1 MLITKAIKLRLYPSQ
16 EKQYQINQIR
26 EICLWLY
33 NFLGKERIKAWK
45 ENKTIITYSQ
55 QQNLLP
61 QLKETYP
68 DLKTVHSQTLQ
79 DVVRRLDYSW
89 KKFYTKVKRE
99 KTGLPR
105 KKWLEKYESFTYTQN
120 PAFQLKGSQLWIS
133 KLGWMNIRKYREPIG
148 EVKTCSLL
156 VKNQKY
162 YAVFSCEIE
171 AQPKIEVSSIS
182 KERQIGI
189 DVGIGKDN
197 FFALSNREK
206 QTNPQFY
213 RTAEKELGELQRKVS
228 NKEKGSQRREKAKL
242 ELSKKHERVSNQ
254 RKDFVFKTV
263 KKLRD
268 NFDLL
273 AVEKLRTR
281 KIMERSQEQNPWYSA
296 KSLHDASLSFFLLAL
311 SHRVEETGGRLVKV
325 NPAYTSQ
332 RCSNCQQ
339 LASQKLELSDRVFV
353 CAWCQH
359 QEDRD
364 INAAKNILYQAQ
376 ITELGANFDNQPKIW

>member
-1 MLITKAIKLRLYPSQ
+1 
-16 EKQYQINQIR
+16 
-26 EICLWLY
+26 
-33 NFLGKERIKAWK
+33 
-45 ENKTIITYSQ
+45 
-55 QQNLLP
+55 
-61 QLKETYP
+61 
-68 DLKTVHSQTLQ
+68 
-79 DVVRRLDYSW
+79 
-89 KKFYTKVKRE
+89 
-99 KTGLPR
+99 
-105 KKWLEKYESFTYTQN
+105 
-120 PAFQLKGSQLWIS
+120 
-133 KLGWMNIRKYREPIG
+133 MNIRKHREPMG

-162 YAVFSCEIE
+162 YAVFSCKAET
-171 AQPKIEVSSIS
+171 QPKIEVSSIS
-182 KERQIGI
+182 PQRQIGI

-197 FFALSNREK
+197 FFALSNGEK

-213 RTAEKELGELQRKVS
+213 RTAEKELGELQRKAS
-228 NKEKGSQRREKAKL
+228 SKEKRNNRRKKAKL
-242 ELSKKHERVSNQ
+242 ELSKKHEKVSNQ
-254 RKDFVFKTV
+254 RKDFVFKAV

-268 NFDLL
+268 NYDLL
-273 AVEKLRTR
+273 AVERLRTR
-281 KIMERSQEQNPWYSA
+281 KIMERSQEKNPWYSA

-339 LASQKLELSDRVFV
+339 LASRKLELSDRVFV

-376 ITELGANFDNQPKIW
+376 ITELGTNFDSQVKSDNSF

>member
-1 MLITKAIKLRLYPSQ
+1 MLITKAIKLRLYSSQ

-55 QQNLLP
+55 QQNILP

-68 DLKTVHSQTLQ
+68 DLKLVHSQTLQ

-89 KKFYTKVKRE
+89 KKFYVEVRKEKV
-99 KTGLPR
+99 GLPR
-105 KKWLEKYESFTYTQN
+105 RKWLEKYESFSYTQN
-120 PAFQLKGSQLWIS
+120 PAFQLKRSQLWLS
-133 KLGWMNIRKYREPIG
+133 KLGWMNIRKHREPIG
-148 EVKTCSLL
+148 EIKTCSLL

-171 AQPKIEVSSIS
+171 AQPKIEVSSIP

-242 ELSKKHERVSNQ
+242 ELSKKHEKVSNQ
-254 RKDFVFKTV
+254 RKDFVFKAV

-268 NFDLL
+268 NYDLL

-281 KIMERSQEQNPWYSA
+281 KIMERNQEQNPWYSA

-339 LASQKLELSDRVFV
+339 LASRKLELSDRVFV
-353 CAWCQH
+353 CAWCQR

-376 ITELGANFDNQPKIW
+376 ITELGTNFVNQGKIW